1 MSFLSRTV
9 FAALIGASSLLS
21 QAQSYPAKPVRMLV
35 GIAPGGGLDTGT
47 RTVANKL
54 AELLGQPFI
63 VENRA
68 GGGGS
73 IAAAVVANTAPDGY
87 TLLMATTTIMIHPA
101 VFANLPY
108 DPIKSF
114 TPVGAAGTE
123 LLVISVNP
131 SVPAKNTAELIALLR
146 ASPGKFNYGT
156 PGIGTAHHLAIEMFK
171 KQAGVDIVHV
181 PYKGAALVTPDL
193 ISGQIPMAMMSVNT
207 TLPQAKAGKIRVI
220 AISSPVK
227 LSVADWPAISETLPG
242 FDASSTRLLMGPANM
257 PREIVQRL
265 SDGLRRMMAS
275 EDIQRAF
282 TQQGA
287 HWQFVSPEELAA
299 SMRVDLPKWMAAAKD
314 AGVKPE

>member
-1 MSFLSRTV
+1 MINFKSTALSALL
-9 FAALIGASSLLS
+9 FAAVSSVV
-21 QAQSYPAKPVRMLV
+21 AQQYPAKPVRMLV

-73 IAAAVVANTAPDGY
+73 IAAAAVVNASPDGY
-87 TLLMATTTIMIHPA
+87 TLLMATTTLMIHPA
-101 VFANLPY
+101 VFAKLTY

-146 ASPGKFNYGT
+146 ANPGKFNFGT
-156 PGIGTAHHLAIEMFK
+156 PGVGTAHHLAMEMFK
-171 KQAGVDIVHV
+171 KQTGVDIVHI

-227 LSVADWPAISETLPG
+227 LPVADWPAISETLPG
-242 FDASSTRLLMGPANM
+242 FDASSTRLLMGPAGM
-257 PREIVQRL
+257 SRDIVSRL

-287 HWQFVSPEELAA
+287 HWQFVSPDELAA
-299 SMRVDLPKWMAAAKD
+299 SMRADAAKWVAAAKD
-314 AGVKPE
+314 AGLKPE

>member
-1 MSFLSRTV
+1 MRKIYTFFLL
-9 FAALIGASSLLS
+9 ALLGA
-21 QAQSYPAKPVRMLV
+21 QAVEAQTYPVKPVRMLV

-47 RTVANKL
+47 RTVAGKL
-54 AELLGQPFI
+54 AEILGQPFI

-73 IAAAVVANTAPDGY
+73 IAAAAVVNATADGY
-87 TLLMATTTIMIHPA
+87 TLLMATSTIMIHPA

-114 TPVGAAGTE
+114 TPVGTAGTE

-131 SVPAKNTAELIALLR
+131 SVPVKTTAELIALLR
-146 ASPGKFNYGT
+146 ANPGKFNYGT
-156 PGIGTAHHLAIEMFK
+156 PGVGTAHHLAMEMFK
-171 KQAGVDIVHV
+171 KQTGVDIVHI

-207 TLPQAKAGKIRVI
+207 TLPQAKAGKIRAI

-227 LSVADWPAISETLPG
+227 IPAADWPAISETLPG
-242 FDASSTRLLMGPANM
+242 FDASSTRMLMGPAGM
-257 PREIVQRL
+257 SREIVMRL
-265 SDGLRRMMAS
+265 SDALRRMLAS
-275 EDIQRAF
+275 EDTQRAF
-282 TQQGA
+282 MQQGA
-287 HWQFVSPEELAA
+287 HWQFVGPDELAA

>member
-1 MSFLSRTV
+1 MRNFSGIALMCV
-9 FAALIGASSLLS
+9 FASLA
-21 QAQSYPAKPVRMLV
+21 QAQQYPTKPVRMLV

-54 AELLGQPFI
+54 TELMGQPFI

-73 IAAAVVANTAPDGY
+73 IAAAAAANAAPDGY
-87 TLLMATTTIMIHPA
+87 TLVMATTTIMIHPA
-101 VFANLPY
+101 VFSNLPY

-114 TPVGAAGTE
+114 TPIGAAGTE
-123 LLVISVNP
+123 LFVISVNP
-131 SVPAKNTAELIALLR
+131 SVPVKNTAELIALLR
-146 ASPGKFNYGT
+146 ANPGKFNFGT
-156 PGIGTAHHLAIEMFK
+156 PGMGTAHHLAMEMFK
-171 KQAGVDIVHV
+171 KQAGVDVVHI

-193 ISGQIPMAMMSVNT
+193 ISGLIPMAIMSVNT
-207 TLPQAKAGKIRVI
+207 TLPQAKSGKIRAI

-227 LSVADWPAISETLPG
+227 LAVADWPAIGETLPG
-242 FDASSTRLLMGPANM
+242 FDASSTRFLMGPAGM
-257 PREIVQRL
+257 PRDIVMRL
-265 SDGLRRMMAS
+265 SDGLRRMLAS

-287 HWQFVSPEELAA
+287 HWQFVSPDELAA

>member
-1 MSFLSRTV
+1 M
-9 FAALIGASSLLS
+9 
-21 QAQSYPAKPVRMLV
+21 
-35 GIAPGGGLDTGT
+35 
-47 RTVANKL
+47 
-54 AELLGQPFI
+54 
-63 VENRA
+63 
-68 GGGGS
+68 
-73 IAAAVVANTAPDGY
+73 
-87 TLLMATTTIMIHPA
+87 
-101 VFANLPY
+101 
-108 DPIKSF
+108 
-114 TPVGAAGTE
+114 
-123 LLVISVNP
+123 
-131 SVPAKNTAELIALLR
+131 
-146 ASPGKFNYGT
+146 
-156 PGIGTAHHLAIEMFK
+156 
-171 KQAGVDIVHV
+171 

>member
-1 MSFLSRTV
+1 MINFKSTALSALL
-9 FAALIGASSLLS
+9 FAAVSSVV
-21 QAQSYPAKPVRMLV
+21 AQQYPAKPVRMLV

-73 IAAAVVANTAPDGY
+73 IAAAAVVNAAPDGY
-87 TLLMATTTIMIHPA
+87 TLLMATTTLMIHPA
-101 VFANLPY
+101 VFAKLPY

-146 ASPGKFNYGT
+146 ANPGKFNFGT
-156 PGIGTAHHLAIEMFK
+156 PGVGTAHHLAMEMFK
-171 KQAGVDIVHV
+171 KQTGVDIVHI

-227 LSVADWPAISETLPG
+227 LPVADWPAISETLPG
-242 FDASSTRLLMGPANM
+242 FDASSTRLLMGPAGM
-257 PREIVQRL
+257 SRDIVSRL

-287 HWQFVSPEELAA
+287 HWQFVSPDELAA
-299 SMRVDLPKWMAAAKD
+299 SMRADAAKWVAAAKD
-314 AGVKPE
+314 AGLKPE